1 MTSPHTDRDWATL
14 VPTFDMFDSAHE
26 EWKYEGFAWAREHC
40 PIIHGS
46 PPSTGPRT
54 IVTRYADVRQIL
66 EDPQTFS
73 SAGAPPIPAP
83 IRLGAL
89 DADAPEHTA
98 FRRLL
103 NPVFTRQF
111 SLQFEPFMRECAR
124 ELIDAWIDRGEVDML
139 SEFASPFVARILAR
153 MVFDESDPAAMER
166 AKQVVIR
173 VAESP
178 DDEGFFDLAVLS
190 AEYLA
195 EAIDNPPER
204 EGMLR
209 ALVTGEFLDGKPM
222 TEEQAMGAIAS
233 TFLGGLDTSRS
244 AIAGICLLMAQQPE
258 LEARVRDPKW
268 IRNDMDEFVRLISP
282 VASLGRI
289 ATQDTEVGG
298 CPVKKGEHLL
308 LRFDSANRDEAK
320 FGKAD
325 ELQFDP
331 PRTGTAGFGLGVH
344 RCIGM
349 HLARVQMAVAMEE
362 LLSRI
367 TNLRLAVPA
376 EEVTWAPGIANCP
389 HAVPLLFD
397 KV

>member
-1 MTSPHTDRDWATL
+1 MTAERDWASL
-14 VPTFDMFDSAHE
+14 LPTFDMFDEAHE
-26 EWKYEGFAWAREHC
+26 EWKYEGFAWARDHC

-54 IVTRYADVRQIL
+54 IVTRYADVRQVL
-66 EDPQTFS
+66 EDPETFS

-111 SLQFEPFMRECAR
+111 SLQFEPDMRAYAR
-124 ELIDAWIDRGEVDML
+124 ELIDGWIDKGEVDML
-139 SEFASPFVARILAR
+139 GEFASPFVARILAR
-153 MVFDESDPAAMER
+153 MVLDETDMTKMDR
-166 AKQVVIR
+166 ATRVVMR
-173 VAESP
+173 VAEHP

-195 EAIDNPPER
+195 AAIDNPPER

-222 TEEQAMGAIAS
+222 TEDQAMGAIAS

-244 AIAGICLLMAQQPE
+244 AIAGICMLIAMQPE
-258 LEARVRDPKW
+258 LEARVRDPRW
-268 IRNDMDEFVRLISP
+268 IRNDMDEFVRLLSP

-289 ATQDTEVGG
+289 ATKDTELGG
-298 CPVKKGEHLL
+298 CPIAKGEHLL
-308 LRFDSANRDEAK
+308 LRYDSANRDEAK
-320 FGKAD
+320 FPQAE
-325 ELQFDP
+325 ELQFEP

-376 EEVTWAPGIANCP
+376 DQITWAPGIANCP

-397 KV
+397 RV

>member
-1 MTSPHTDRDWATL
+1 MTERDWASL
-14 VPTFDMFDSAHE
+14 LPTFDMFDEAHE
-26 EWKYEGFAWAREHC
+26 GWKYEGFAWAREHC

-54 IVTRYADVRQIL
+54 IVTRYADVRAIL
-66 EDPQTFS
+66 EDPDTFS

-83 IRLGAL
+83 LKLGAL
-89 DADAPEHTA
+89 DADPPEHTA

-111 SLQFEPFMRECAR
+111 ALQFEPDMRAHAR
-124 ELIDAWIDRGEVDML
+124 ELIDTWIDKGEVDML
-139 SEFASPFVARILAR
+139 GEFASPFVARILAR
-153 MVFDESDPAAMER
+153 MVLDETDMAKMDR
-166 AKQVVIR
+166 ATRVVMR
-173 VAESP
+173 VAEHP

-195 EAIDNPPER
+195 NAIDNPPER

-209 ALVTGEFLDGKPM
+209 ALVTGEFLDDKPM
-222 TEEQAMGAIAS
+222 TEDQALGAIAS

-244 AIAGICLLMAQQPE
+244 AIAGICWLMAQQPE
-258 LEARVRDPKW
+258 LEARVRDPRW
-268 IRNDMDEFVRLISP
+268 IRNDMDEFVRLLSP

-289 ATQDTEVGG
+289 ATRDTEVGG
-298 CPVKKGEHLL
+298 CPVKQGEHLL
-308 LRFDSANRDEAK
+308 VRFDSANRDEAK
-320 FGKAD
+320 FPNGEA
-325 ELQFDP
+325 LQFDP
-331 PRTGTAGFGLGVH
+331 PRTGTAGFGLGIH

-362 LLSRI
+362 LLARI

-376 EEVTWAPGIANCP
+376 AEITWAPGIANCP
-389 HAVPLLFD
+389 HAVPLRFD
-397 KV
+397 RVAS

>member
-1 MTSPHTDRDWATL
+1 MTERDWASL
-14 VPTFDMFDSAHE
+14 LPTFDMFDEAHE

-54 IVTRYADVRQIL
+54 IVTRYADVRAIL
-66 EDPQTFS
+66 EDAATFS

-83 IRLGAL
+83 IKLGAL
-89 DADAPEHTA
+89 DADPPEHTA

-111 SLQFEPFMRECAR
+111 ALRFEPDMRAHAG
-124 ELIDAWIDRGEVDML
+124 ELIDGWIDKGEVDML
-139 SEFASPFVARILAR
+139 GEFASPFVARVLAR
-153 MVFDESDPAAMER
+153 MVLDESDMAKMDR
-166 AKQVVIR
+166 ATRVVMR
-173 VAESP
+173 VAEHP

-195 EAIDNPPER
+195 EAIDNPPEH

-222 TEEQAMGAIAS
+222 SEDQAMGAIAS

-244 AIAGICLLMAQQPE
+244 AIAGICWLMAQQPE
-258 LEARVRDPKW
+258 LEARVRDPRW
-268 IRNDMDEFVRLISP
+268 IRNDMDEFVRLLSP

-289 ATQDTEVGG
+289 ATTDTEVGG
-298 CPVKKGEHLL
+298 CPVKQGEHLL

-320 FGKAD
+320 FPNGD
-325 ELQFDP
+325 QLQFDP
-331 PRTGTAGFGLGVH
+331 PRTGTAGFGLGIH

-362 LLSRI
+362 LLARI

-376 EEVTWAPGIANCP
+376 EEITWAPGIANCP

-397 KV
+397 KVT

>member
-1 MTSPHTDRDWATL
+1 MTAEPDWASL
-14 VPTFDMFDSAHE
+14 VPKFDMFDEAHE
-26 EWKYEGFAWAREHC
+26 VWKLEGFRWARKHC

-66 EDPQTFS
+66 EDPETFS

-89 DADAPEHTA
+89 DADPPEHTA

-111 SLQFEPFMRECAR
+111 ALQFEPDMRTYAGD
-124 ELIDAWIDRGEVDML
+124 LIENWVGRGEADML
-139 SEFASPFVARILAR
+139 GEFASPFVARILAR
-153 MVFDESDPAAMER
+153 MVLDETDMTKMDR
-166 AKQVVIR
+166 ATKVVMR
-173 VAESP
+173 VAEHP

-195 EAIDNPPER
+195 NAIDNPPER

-222 TEEQAMGAIAS
+222 TEDQAMGAIAS

-244 AIAGICLLMAQQPE
+244 AIAGICMLMAMQPE
-258 LEARVRDPKW
+258 LEARIRDPRW
-268 IRNDMDEFVRLISP
+268 IRNDMDEFVRLLSP

-289 ATQDTEVGG
+289 ATKDTEVGG
-298 CPVKKGEHLL
+298 CPVKQGEHLL

-320 FGKAD
+320 FPNAD
-325 ELQFDP
+325 ELQFEP
-331 PRTGTAGFGLGVH
+331 PRNGTAGFGLGIH

-362 LLSRI
+362 LLARI

-376 EEVTWAPGIANCP
+376 DEITWAPGIANCP
-389 HAVPLLFD
+389 HSVPLRFD
-397 KV
+397 TV

>member
-1 MTSPHTDRDWATL
+1 MTERDWASL
-14 VPTFDMFDSAHE
+14 LPTFDMFDPAHE
-26 EWKYEGFAWAREHC
+26 EWKYEGFAWAREHL

-66 EDPQTFS
+66 EDPETFS

-98 FRRLL
+98 YRRLL
-103 NPVFTRQF
+103 NPLFTRQF
-111 SLQFEPFMRECAR
+111 ALQFEPDMRRYAR
-124 ELIDAWIDRGEVDML
+124 ELIDTWIDAGEVDML
-139 SEFASPFVARILAR
+139 AQFASPFVARVLAR
-153 MVFDESDPAAMER
+153 MVFDETDMDKMDHAA
-166 AKQVVIR
+166 KVVIR
-173 VAESP
+173 VAEHP

-195 EAIDNPPER
+195 AAMDNPPER

-222 TEEQAMGAIAS
+222 TEDQALGAIAS

-244 AIAGICLLMAQQPE
+244 SIAGICLLLAQQPE
-258 LEARVRDPKW
+258 LEARVRDPRW
-268 IRNDMDEFVRLISP
+268 IRNDMDEFVRLLSP

-289 ATQDTEVGG
+289 ATRDTEVGG

-308 LRFDSANRDEAK
+308 VRYDSANRDEAK
-320 FGKAD
+320 FPKAD
-325 ELQFDP
+325 QLQFDP
-331 PRTGTAGFGLGVH
+331 PRTGTAGFGLGTH

-349 HLARVQMAVAMEE
+349 HLARVQMAIAMEE
-362 LLSRI
+362 LLARI

-376 EEVTWAPGIANCP
+376 EEITWAPGIANCP

-397 KV
+397 RVAS

>member
-1 MTSPHTDRDWATL
+1 MTEPDWTSL
-14 VPTFDMFDSAHE
+14 LSTFDMFDPAHE
-26 EWKYEGFAWAREHC
+26 EWKYEGFAYAREHC

-54 IVTRYADVRQIL
+54 IVTRYADVRQVL
-66 EDPQTFS
+66 EDPETFS
-73 SAGAPPIPAP
+73 SAGSPPIPAP

-89 DADAPEHTA
+89 DADPPEHTA

-111 SLQFEPFMRECAR
+111 SLQFEPEMRVYAR
-124 ELIDAWIDRGEVDML
+124 ELIDTWIDKGEVDIL
-139 SEFASPFVARILAR
+139 AEFASPYVARILAR
-153 MVFDESDPAAMER
+153 MVFDETDMAKMER
-166 AKQVVIR
+166 AKQVVVR
-173 VAESP
+173 VAEHP

-195 EAIDNPPER
+195 AAIDSPPER
-204 EGMLR
+204 DGMLR
-209 ALVTGEFLDGKPM
+209 QLVTGEFLDGKPM
-222 TEEQAMGAIAS
+222 SEEQAMGAIAS

-244 AIAGICLLMAQQPE
+244 AIAGICLLMAQRPE
-258 LEARVRDPKW
+258 LEARVRDPRW

-289 ATQDTEVGG
+289 ATRDTEVGG
-298 CPVKKGEHLL
+298 CPVKQGEHLL

-320 FGKAD
+320 FPNAD
-325 ELQFDP
+325 QLQFDP
-331 PRTGTAGFGLGVH
+331 PRTGTAGFGLGIH

-362 LLSRI
+362 VLARI
-367 TNLRLAVPA
+367 TNLRLAVPVD
-376 EEVTWAPGIANCP
+376 EVTWAPGIANCP
-389 HAVPLLFD
+389 HAVPLVFD
-397 KV
+397 RVTEE